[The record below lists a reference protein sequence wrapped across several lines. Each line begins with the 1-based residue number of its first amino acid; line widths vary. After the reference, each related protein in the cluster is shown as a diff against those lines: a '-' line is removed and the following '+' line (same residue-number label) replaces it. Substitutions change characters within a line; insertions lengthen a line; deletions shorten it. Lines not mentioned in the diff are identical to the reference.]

1 MEKAIVMPIVLTYP
15 KSLMVFFRSLS
26 IQIKF
31 SSNHLDFSIKT
42 PCRSYHRFSGK
53 VNRFLP
59 GKSSYLIGFNH
70 YRWWLC
76 HQKALPV
83 DELPVF

>member
-26 IQIKF
+26 I
-31 SSNHLDFSIKT
+31 SIKN
-42 PCRSYHRFSGK
+42 PCRSYHKFSGK

-59 GKSSYLIGFNH
+59 GKSSYSSIFLKDFE
-70 YRWWLC
+70 
-76 HQKALPV
+76 A
-83 DELPVF
+83 D

>member
-1 MEKAIVMPIVLTYP
+1 VTALEIFYEFV
-15 KSLMVFFRSLS
+15 
-26 IQIKF
+26 
-31 SSNHLDFSIKT
+31 NLDVSTKN
-42 PCRSYHRFSGK
+42 PCRSYHRLSGK
-53 VNRFLP
+53 VNRFLR

-83 DELPVF
+83 DELPFQTKVFVDNFRYLKL